1 MEIFHNSN
9 FVVGI
14 AFVCFI
20 AVLFYYKV
28 PSFLASKLDARAA
41 AIREELEEARR
52 IREEAQST
60 LAMFERKQKEAESQV
75 EDIVSHARLE
85 AEEAAADAKEQL
97 KLSIE
102 RRLKAA
108 EEQIAAAESNA
119 VREVKNKAV
128 AVAIAAAGE
137 VIAKN
142 MNAETRGQMI
152 DESIEQVAKR
162 LH

>member
-1 MEIFHNSN
+1 MDIFHNST

-20 AVLFYYKV
+20 AVLVYFKV
-28 PSFLASKLDARAA
+28 PGFLASKLDARAA

-60 LAMFERKQKEAESQV
+60 LAMYERKQKEAESQV
-75 EDIVSHARLE
+75 EDIVAHARLE

-97 KLSIE
+97 KRSIE

-108 EEQIAAAESNA
+108 EEQIASAEANA

-128 AVAIAAAGE
+128 SVAIAAAGE
-137 VIAKN
+137 VIAQN
-142 MNAETRGQMI
+142 MTAETRGQII
-152 DESIEQVAKR
+152 DSSIEQVAKR